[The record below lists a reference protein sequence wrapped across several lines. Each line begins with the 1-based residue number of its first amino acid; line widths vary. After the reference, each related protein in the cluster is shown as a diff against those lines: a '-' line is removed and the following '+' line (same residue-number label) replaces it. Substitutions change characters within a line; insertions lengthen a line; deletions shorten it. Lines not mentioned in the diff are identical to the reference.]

1 MFRFFLLSNSKYL
14 MIYFQSK
21 QTVTVS
27 LTKKIQI
34 GLRPYLKYLAL
45 PF

>member
-1 MFRFFLLSNSKYL
+1 MFRFSLLSNSKYL

-21 QTVTVS
+21 QTENVS
-27 LTKKIQI
+27 LTKKQI
-34 GLRPYLKYLAL
+34 GLRPYLKYLAV